1 MAKSKSK
8 SKEKEVDW
16 AKIGKL
22 SKPLVDHI
30 TEPKQ
35 GIGTG
40 KSIFDFS
47 KPAKTGSMV
56 GRNVILPQKPK
67 LPVNP
72 STDMVDF
79 DVDKGTDVGHQQDGF
94 SDLPGTPQY
103 DRLSID

>member
-1 MAKSKSK
+1 MAKSKD
-8 SKEKEVDW
+8 KEVDW

-47 KPAKTGSMV
+47 KPAKTGSVV
-56 GRNVILPQKPK
+56 GRNVITPQKPK
-67 LPVNP
+67 LPVGP
-72 STDMVDF
+72 SADVVDF
-79 DVDKGTDVGHQQDGF
+79 DGDNETDAGPVRDGMRF
-94 SDLPGTPQY
+94 SDLGME
-103 DRLSID
+103 